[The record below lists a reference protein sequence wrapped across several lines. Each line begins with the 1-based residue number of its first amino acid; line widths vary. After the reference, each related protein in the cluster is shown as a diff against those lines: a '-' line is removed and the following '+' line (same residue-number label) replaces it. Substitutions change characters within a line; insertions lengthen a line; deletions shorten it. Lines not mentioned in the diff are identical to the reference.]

1 MTFLRGC
8 GGRVVQAYPKVKCVL
23 ESKWVGKNGLSAE
36 SVIWDLVCAENA
48 DSNILVM

>member
-23 ESKWVGKNGLSAE
+23 ESKWVGKNALGQKNGTEEFATA
-36 SVIWDLVCAENA
+36 IR
-48 DSNILVM
+48 MP